1 MKLKDILGRA
11 APEERKKLFALWAQ
25 CATAEEMKQTS
36 LASGVPVS
44 DEEAAFLLELKTRGM
59 KRTRELQ
66 DDELDNAAAGGCG
79 KKEEPPAYVKKS
91 VGEYWARQQE
101 SAQKWADFLLDN
113 EFYTNILLYY

>member
-11 APEERKKLFALWAQ
+11 APEERKKIFALWAQ

-36 LASGVPVS
+36 LSSGVPVS

-66 DDELDNAAAGGCG
+66 DDEPDNVAGGCG
-79 KKEEPPAYVKKS
+79 KKEEPPAYPKGPGGDYYAK
-91 VGEYWARQQE
+91 QE
-101 SAQKWADFLLDN
+101 ENMQDWADYLLDN
-113 EFYTNILLYY
+113 EFYWTFLNYY

>member
-1 MKLKDILGRA
+1 MNLKDILGRA

-36 LASGVPVS
+36 LSSGVPVS

-66 DDELDNAAAGGCG
+66 DDELDNVAGGCG
-79 KKEEPPAYVKKS
+79 KKEPPAYR
-91 VGEYWARQQE
+91 GGGRGGTEDDDTL
-101 SAQKWADFLLDN
+101 WADHLLDN
-113 EFYTNILLYY
+113 EFYDFLLLYY